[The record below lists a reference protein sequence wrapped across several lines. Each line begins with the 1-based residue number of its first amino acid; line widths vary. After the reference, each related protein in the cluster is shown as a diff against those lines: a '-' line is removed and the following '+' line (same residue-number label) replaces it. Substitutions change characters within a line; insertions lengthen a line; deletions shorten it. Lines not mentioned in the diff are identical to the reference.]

1 MKTRYLIFVLGEQH
15 YGLDILHVQE
25 LRSYEEPTRMPDT
38 APHILGVTNLRGV
51 IVGVHDLRKK
61 WGLPHNYNASTIT
74 MVLQLEGSAIAF
86 VVDSVSDVIEID
98 QSTIQD
104 IPFNEANTNGITGVV
119 QHEHFNVL
127 IVDPLLMKT

>member
-51 IVGVHDLRKK
+51 IGGIHL
-61 WGLPHNYNASTIT
+61 L
-74 MVLQLEGSAIAF
+74 AI
-86 VVDSVSDVIEID
+86 
-98 QSTIQD
+98 
-104 IPFNEANTNGITGVV
+104 
-119 QHEHFNVL
+119 
-127 IVDPLLMKT
+127 